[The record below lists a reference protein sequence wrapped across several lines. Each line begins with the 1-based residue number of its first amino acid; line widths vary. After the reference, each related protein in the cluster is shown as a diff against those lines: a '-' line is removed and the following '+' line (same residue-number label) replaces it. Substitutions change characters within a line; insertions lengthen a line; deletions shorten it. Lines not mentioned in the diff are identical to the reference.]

1 MRSGAAAAYRAATS
15 RWTSELAVVL
25 LAIAASI
32 SGVTNGFALDD
43 VAIIANDPRV
53 HSLTGIPAIFAQPYW
68 TVEAGS
74 SLYRP
79 LTSVAFTLQWVLGG
93 GSPLIFHVVSIMLYA
108 AVGVAV
114 FRLARLFVDVRTAWL
129 AAALFAVHPVHVEA
143 VANVVG
149 QAELWAALFA
159 IGAVIRFSQR
169 GEDGTMSRRDVVS
182 VAALFGTALLFK
194 EHVIVLPA
202 ILVAAELLLFGRQK
216 SRAAR
221 LQSLLPVAAATAA
234 AAIAFLALRT
244 AVLGSFQGG
253 GTSPIFFE
261 SDLGTRFFTMLVVVQ
276 EWLRLFIWPA
286 ELSADYSPSRIVIMR
301 SFEVF
306 MIPSL
311 LVLGSATVLG
321 IAARKTQPVLAFALA
336 WIGIT
341 LLIPSNLV
349 VVTGFVLAERGLF
362 LASVGVTLIG
372 AMAITSTMQMA
383 RRHAHEREPAL
394 MAIAAALLLMLG
406 IARSSTRNPVWYD
419 NESLITQTVE
429 DAPQSAR
436 AHMMMAQLHIDRGQL
451 RLALA
456 ESAQAVELGMD
467 KDPQLFAFAAD
478 VAQMNDMCG
487 VAMKL
492 YSTSLALRPD
502 QPQVR
507 RNAAVCMARIGLA
520 HLGQSDAPDAADG
533 IN

>member
-1 MRSGAAAAYRAATS
+1 MRSGAAAAYHAATS
-15 RWTSELAVVL
+15 RWTSEFAVVL

-79 LTSVAFTLQWVLGG
+79 LTSVAFTLQWALGG
-93 GSPLIFHVVSIMLYA
+93 GSPLIFHVVSIVLYA

-114 FRLARLFVDVRTAWL
+114 FRLARLFMDVRTAWL
-129 AAALFAVHPVHVEA
+129 AAALFAVHPIHVEA

-149 QAELWAALFA
+149 QAELWAALFV
-159 IGAVIRFSQR
+159 ILAVIRFAQR
-169 GEDGTMSRRDVVS
+169 GEDGTLSRRDVVA

-202 ILVAAELLLFGRQK
+202 ILVAAQLLLFGRQK
-216 SRAAR
+216 SRAER
-221 LQSLLPVAAATAA
+221 LQSLLPVVAATAA
-234 AAIAFLALRT
+234 TAIAFLVVRT

-261 SDLGTRFFTMLVVVQ
+261 SDLATRFFTMLAVVQ

-336 WIGIT
+336 WIGVT

-349 VVTGFVLAERGLF
+349 VVTGFVLAERSLF
-362 LASVGVTLIG
+362 LASVGVTIVG
-372 AMAITSTMQMA
+372 ALAITSTMQMA
-383 RRHAHEREPAL
+383 MREAHGKEPEL
-394 MAIAAALLLMLG
+394 IAIAAGLLLMLG
-406 IARSSTRNPVWYD
+406 IARSTTRNPVWHD

-429 DAPQSAR
+429 DAPESAR
-436 AHMMMAQLHIDRGQL
+436 AHMMMAQLHIDRGER

-456 ESAQAVELGMD
+456 ESAKAVKLGMG

-478 VAQMNDMCG
+478 VLQMNDMCG
-487 VAMKL
+487 DAMKL
-492 YSTSLALRPD
+492 YATSLALRPD
-502 QPQVR
+502 QPLVR
-507 RNAAVCMARIGLA
+507 RNASICIAKLGVASLDQGAASGAIDGL
-520 HLGQSDAPDAADG
+520 
-533 IN
+533 N

>member
-1 MRSGAAAAYRAATS
+1 
-15 RWTSELAVVL
+15 VL

-43 VAIIANDPRV
+43 VAIVANDPRV
-53 HSLTGIPAIFAQPYW
+53 HSLGGIPAIFAQPYW

-93 GSPLIFHVVSIMLYA
+93 GSPLIFHVLSIVLYA
-108 AVGVAV
+108 AVSVAV
-114 FRLARLFVDVRTAWL
+114 FRLARLFIDARTAWL
-129 AAALFAVHPVHVEA
+129 AAALFAVHPLHVEA

-159 IGAVIRFSQR
+159 LCAVIRFAR
-169 GEDGTMSRRDVVS
+169 RDEDGSRSRRDVIA

-202 ILVAAELLLFGRQK
+202 ILVVAEWLHFGRK
-216 SRAAR
+216 NSRADR
-221 LQSLLPVAAATAA
+221 LQSLLPVAVITAATAT
-234 AAIAFLALRT
+234 AFLVVRT
-244 AVLGSFQGG
+244 AVLGGFQGG
-253 GTSPIFFE
+253 GASPIFFE
-261 SDLGTRFFTMLVVVQ
+261 TDLGTRVFTMLAVVQ
-276 EWLRLFIWPA
+276 EWLRLFVWPA

-301 SFEVF
+301 SFGAF
-306 MIPSL
+306 MLPGL

-321 IAARKTQPVLAFALA
+321 IAARKTQPVLSFALA

-383 RRHAHEREPAL
+383 GRHAHEKEPAL
-394 MAIAAALLLMLG
+394 IAIAAALLLMLG

-467 KDPQLFAFAAD
+467 KDPQVFAFAAD

-502 QPQVR
+502 QPLVR
-507 RNAAVCMARIGLA
+507 RNASICMAKLRVTSLVPGVSPGAI
-520 HLGQSDAPDAADG
+520 DG
-533 IN
+533 FN